1 VTARLAYSLAE
12 AAQASS
18 LSVRSLRYLIQT
30 GRLGYAKVGRR
41 VLIPHTELEKLLRR
55 ASVKATETLD
65 ADEPIRVWKQQR
77 PGARTTPGHS
87 CNTLTG
93 SHPGRSLDDKYL

>member
-1 VTARLAYSLAE
+1 MTTRLAYSLAE

-41 VLIPHTELEKLLRR
+41 VLIPYRREVVTAVDVAARLVSVEPPEGLLE
-55 ASVKATETLD
+55 
-65 ADEPIRVWKQQR
+65 
-77 PGARTTPGHS
+77 
-87 CNTLTG
+87 
-93 SHPGRSLDDKYL
+93 